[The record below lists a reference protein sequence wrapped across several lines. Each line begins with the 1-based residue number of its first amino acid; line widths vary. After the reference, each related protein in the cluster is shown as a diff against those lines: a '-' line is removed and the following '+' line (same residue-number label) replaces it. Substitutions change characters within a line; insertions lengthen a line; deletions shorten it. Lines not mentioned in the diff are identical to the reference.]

1 MINHMTTLGFQ
12 MQDEEDFLKLADHAY
27 KNGTLI
33 ETGQGAYVQ
42 FQAGG
47 GAELW
52 LQLNHEGVAIG
63 MHPHFTGAGLMQVA
77 VEGELQREEANELDG
92 TFYAWAGAKPGH
104 PGEGLYAFLFDV
116 PDRDRYGILT
126 ASTIRSVQLAAF
138 AHELNVFSTET
149 DFWQHRMERS
159 TEGLILTTETF
170 VSTGLNDQGEEPAS
184 TADFTGRVLRAGWIK
199 NELSGLYFHWALV
212 RTLGGDID
220 VVADERLVEGREIH
234 EGDILSGSFWLS
246 GRLSEEA

>member
-1 MINHMTTLGFQ
+1 MINHMTMLGFQ

-33 ETGQGAYVQ
+33 QTPQGAYVQ

-52 LQLNHEGVAIG
+52 LQLNREGVAIG
-63 MHPHFTGAGLMQVA
+63 MHPHFTGAGLMQIGI
-77 VEGELQREEANELDG
+77 EGELQHEEANELDG

-116 PDRDRYGILT
+116 PDRDRYGSIT
-126 ASTIRSVQLAAF
+126 TSMIRQVQLSAF
-138 AHELNVFSTET
+138 AHELKVFSNEA
-149 DFWQHRMERS
+149 DYFAYQLERS
-159 TEGLILTTETF
+159 AGGLILTTETF
-170 VSTGLNDQGEEPAS
+170 ESTGLNDQGGEPGS
-184 TADFTGRVLRAGWIK
+184 TAAFTGRVLRAGWVR
-199 NELSGLYFHWALV
+199 NEMTGLYFQWALV

-220 VVADERLVEGREIH
+220 VVADERLVGEREIQ

-246 GRLSEEA
+246 GRLVIEE